1 MPFVNKTG
9 AFKLLREIENGKCK
23 GECRSIWLRNIKYAL
38 KTKTNPLNLTATEK
52 QLMKKQIDNISGKRS
67 TKSGQKKAKTT
78 QAKTQK
84 KYTNRKSPP
93 YPANEYCNKKRKG
106 NDGLMYISRPNKN
119 NVCSWK
125 KV

>member
-1 MPFVNKTG
+1 MPTIKSETS
-9 AFKLLREIENGKCK
+9 KLCDFTIFLKFNYIHIN
-23 GECRSIWLRNIKYAL
+23 SNI
-38 KTKTNPLNLTATEK
+38 
-52 QLMKKQIDNISGKRS
+52 
-67 TKSGQKKAKTT
+67 
-78 QAKTQK
+78 